1 MIIKL
6 AGVWCKSKNDFDSYV
21 KSGNYDLS
29 ISYLEIYTRLLKND
43 PGYNEPSD
51 TIISLYIQNLF
62 TGIDSKFQDKEEINI
77 AFLFKNLDSETVCN
91 LKEFILSLFPVLEIE
106 LVVINREDYPKKG
119 VLNLFDSVK
128 FIDND

>member
-6 AGVWCKSKNDFDSYV
+6 AGVWCKSKNDFDGYV

-62 TGIDSKFQDKEEINI
+62 SGIDSKFQDKEEINI
-77 AFLFKNLDSETVCN
+77 AFLFKNLDTETVCN
-91 LKEFILSLFPVLEIE
+91 LKEFILGLFPVLEIE